1 MLCGRIWY
9 RAPFP
14 CVSLGYGALGK
25 NALNTEQRM
34 RHLIADFDLATLD
47 RTRASISDSSI
58 PPASI
63 SYAFLRAIAY
73 QFTVKV
79 KVCEWLTPFEVPV
92 IVKV

>member
-1 MLCGRIWY
+1 
-9 RAPFP
+9 
-14 CVSLGYGALGK
+14 V
-25 NALNTEQRM
+25 N
-34 RHLIADFDLATLD
+34 LATLD
-47 RTRASISDSSI
+47 RTGGSISDSSI

-92 IVKV
+92 IVRV